1 MKPRIFSIVNKG
13 KTMKYPLTILLTFF
27 SILLFTGC
35 HDDMDD
41 VFQSSSSLEVKNFI
55 WRGMNNVYLYKDQVP
70 DLANTRFSSQE
81 ELNEFLRTFDSPED
95 LFYNGLLAEED
106 EFSFLVDDYVTLE
119 KFFQGVN
126 RETGMEYGLKR
137 YPSNS
142 SQVVGYVKYVLPNTS
157 AEANG
162 LERGDLFATVDGVPL
177 NDENYGSL
185 LGADSFTIGLAT
197 VNNGEI
203 ILTGETIFLKNEE
216 YTTNPVYLTDIIET
230 TNGKAGYLM
239 YTGFTGAFDE
249 VLNETFA
256 MFKSERITDLIV
268 DLRYNGGGSVES
280 ANDLSSMITGQLTG
294 EIFYT
299 EKWNAEYQAYFEENE
314 PESLENHFNDKIGTG
329 AQINSLNLNK
339 VYILTTYNTASASEL
354 VINGLSPYINVI
366 QVGAATRGKFQA
378 STTLYDSPDFS
389 RSDAN
394 PGHTYAIQPLIFK
407 TVNAKGVTDYVDGL
421 QPDIL
426 IAEDF
431 ENLGILGDSNE
442 PFLQAALNDING
454 IPQKMQQQDVLII
467 DQINFNQGQNPLYQ
481 KMYSDKSIPILEPV
495 PFK

>member
-1 MKPRIFSIVNKG
+1 
-13 KTMKYPLTILLTFF
+13 MKYIKTLLLTFL
-27 SILLFTGC
+27 SLLLFTGC
-35 HDDMDD
+35 HEDMDD
-41 VFQSSSSLEVKNFI
+41 VFQSSSSLDIKNFI
-55 WRGMNNVYLYKDQVP
+55 WRGMNNLYLYKDQVP

-81 ELNEFLRTFDSPED
+81 DLNEFLRTFDSPED

-106 EFSFLVDDYVTLE
+106 EFSFLVDDYVALE

-142 SQVVGYVKYVLPNTS
+142 SQVIGYVKYVLPNTS

-162 LERGDLFATVDGVPL
+162 LERGDLFGTVDGIPL
-177 NDENYGSL
+177 NDQNYSQL
-185 LGADSFTIGLAT
+185 LSADSFTIGLAT

-203 ILTGETIFLKNEE
+203 TLTGETIFLENEE
-216 YTTNPVYLTDIIET
+216 YTTNPVYLTEIIET

-239 YTGFTGAFDE
+239 YTGFTGNFDD

-256 MFKSERITDLIV
+256 MFKSERITDLII

-280 ANDLSSMITGQLTG
+280 ANDLSSMITGQYTG

-299 EKWNAEYQAYFEENE
+299 EQWNDEYQAYFEENE
-314 PESLENHFNDKIGTG
+314 PESLENHFNDKIRTG

-339 VYILTTYNTASASEL
+339 VYILTTFNTASASEL
-354 VINGLSPYINVI
+354 VINGLAPYINVV
-366 QVGAATRGKFQA
+366 QVGASTRGKFQA
-378 STTLYDSPDFS
+378 STTLYDSPDFG
-389 RSDAN
+389 RSGAN
-394 PGHTYAIQPLIFK
+394 PGHTYAIQPLIYK
-407 TVNAKGVTDYVDGL
+407 TVNASGVTDYVDGL

-431 ENLGILGDSNE
+431 ENLGVLGDPNE
-442 PFLQAALNDING
+442 PLLQAALNDING
-454 IPQKMQQQDVLII
+454 ISQKMPQQDFIPI
-467 DQINFNQGQNPLYQ
+467 DEIDFNSGQNPLYQ
-481 KMYSDKSIPILEPV
+481 KMFTDENLPLLTR
-495 PFK
+495 

>member
-1 MKPRIFSIVNKG
+1 
-13 KTMKYPLTILLTFF
+13 MKYIKTLLLTFL
-27 SILLFTGC
+27 SLLLFTGC
-35 HDDMDD
+35 HEDMDD
-41 VFQSSSSLEVKNFI
+41 VFQSSSSLDIKNFI
-55 WRGMNNVYLYKDQVP
+55 WRGMNNLYLYKDQVP

-81 ELNEFLRTFDSPED
+81 DLNEFLRTFDSPED

-106 EFSFLVDDYVTLE
+106 EFSFLVDDYVALE

-142 SQVVGYVKYVLPNTS
+142 SQVIGYVKYVLPNTS

-162 LERGDLFATVDGVPL
+162 LERGDLFGTVDGIPL
-177 NDENYGSL
+177 NDQNYSQL
-185 LGADSFTIGLAT
+185 LSADSFTIGLAS

-203 ILTGETIFLKNEE
+203 TLTGETIFLENEE
-216 YTTNPVYLTDIIET
+216 YTTNPVYLTEIIET

-239 YTGFTGAFDE
+239 YTGFTGNFDD

-256 MFKSERITDLIV
+256 MFKSERITDLII

-280 ANDLSSMITGQLTG
+280 ANDLSSMITGQYTG

-299 EKWNAEYQAYFEENE
+299 EQWNDEYQAYFEENE
-314 PESLENHFNDKIGTG
+314 PESLENHFNDKIRTG

-339 VYILTTYNTASASEL
+339 VYILTTFNTASASEL
-354 VINGLSPYINVI
+354 VINGLAPYINVV
-366 QVGAATRGKFQA
+366 QVGASTRGKFQA
-378 STTLYDSPDFS
+378 STTLYDSPDFG
-389 RSDAN
+389 RSGAN
-394 PGHTYAIQPLIFK
+394 PGHTYAIQPLIYK
-407 TVNAKGVTDYVDGL
+407 TVNASGVTDYVDGL

-431 ENLGILGDSNE
+431 ENLGVLGDPNE
-442 PFLQAALNDING
+442 PLLQAALNDING
-454 IPQKMQQQDVLII
+454 ISQKMPQQDFIPI
-467 DQINFNQGQNPLYQ
+467 DEIDFNSGQNPLYQ
-481 KMYSDKSIPILEPV
+481 KMFTDENLPLLTR
-495 PFK
+495 

>member
-1 MKPRIFSIVNKG
+1 
-13 KTMKYPLTILLTFF
+13 MKYIKTLLLTFL
-27 SILLFTGC
+27 SLLLFTGC
-35 HDDMDD
+35 HEDMDD
-41 VFQSSSSLEVKNFI
+41 VFQSSSSLDIKNFI
-55 WRGMNNVYLYKDQVP
+55 WRGMNNLYLYKDQVP

-81 ELNEFLRTFDSPED
+81 DLNEFLRTFDSPED

-106 EFSFLVDDYVTLE
+106 EFSFLVDDYVALE

-142 SQVVGYVKYVLPNTS
+142 SQVIGYVKYVLPNTS

-162 LERGDLFATVDGVPL
+162 LERGDLFGTVDGIPL
-177 NDENYGSL
+177 NDQNYSQL
-185 LGADSFTIGLAT
+185 LSADSFTIGLAT

-203 ILTGETIFLKNEE
+203 TLTGETIFLENEE
-216 YTTNPVYLTDIIET
+216 YTTNPVYLTEIIET

-239 YTGFTGAFDE
+239 YTGFTGNFDD

-280 ANDLSSMITGQLTG
+280 ANDLSSMITGQYTG

-299 EKWNAEYQAYFEENE
+299 EQWNDEYQAYFEENE
-314 PESLENHFNDKIGTG
+314 PESLENHFNDKIRTG

-339 VYILTTYNTASASEL
+339 VYILTTFNTASASEL
-354 VINGLSPYINVI
+354 VINGLAPYINVV
-366 QVGAATRGKFQA
+366 QVGASTRGKFQA
-378 STTLYDSPDFS
+378 STTLYDSQDFG
-389 RSDAN
+389 RSGAN
-394 PGHTYAIQPLIFK
+394 PGHTYAIQPLIYK
-407 TVNAKGVTDYVDGL
+407 TVNASGVTDYVDGL

-431 ENLGILGDSNE
+431 ENLGVLGDPNE
-442 PFLQAALNDING
+442 PLLQAALNDING
-454 IPQKMQQQDVLII
+454 ISQKMPQQDFIPI
-467 DQINFNQGQNPLYQ
+467 DEIDFNSGQNPLYQ
-481 KMYSDKSIPILEPV
+481 KMFTDENLPLLTR
-495 PFK
+495 

>member
-1 MKPRIFSIVNKG
+1 
-13 KTMKYPLTILLTFF
+13 MKYIKTLLLTFL
-27 SILLFTGC
+27 SLLLFTGC
-35 HDDMDD
+35 HEDMDD
-41 VFQSSSSLEVKNFI
+41 VFQSSSSLDIKNFI
-55 WRGMNNVYLYKDQVP
+55 WRGMNNLYLYKDQVP

-81 ELNEFLRTFDSPED
+81 DLNEFLRTFDSPED

-106 EFSFLVDDYVTLE
+106 EFSFLVDDYVALE

-142 SQVVGYVKYVLPNTS
+142 SQVIGYVKYVLPNTS

-162 LERGDLFATVDGVPL
+162 LERGDLFGTVDGIPL
-177 NDENYGSL
+177 NDQNYSQL
-185 LGADSFTIGLAT
+185 LSADSFTIGLAS

-203 ILTGETIFLKNEE
+203 TLTGETIFLENEE
-216 YTTNPVYLTDIIET
+216 YTTNPVYLTEIIET

-239 YTGFTGAFDE
+239 YTGFTGNFDD

-280 ANDLSSMITGQLTG
+280 ANDLSSMITGQYTG

-299 EKWNAEYQAYFEENE
+299 EQWNDEYQAYFEENE
-314 PESLENHFNDKIGTG
+314 PESLENHFNDKIRTG

-339 VYILTTYNTASASEL
+339 VYILTTFNTASASEL
-354 VINGLSPYINVI
+354 VINGLAPYINVV
-366 QVGAATRGKFQA
+366 QVGASTRGKFQA
-378 STTLYDSPDFS
+378 STTLYDSPDFG
-389 RSDAN
+389 RSGAN
-394 PGHTYAIQPLIFK
+394 PGHTYAIQPLIYK
-407 TVNAKGVTDYVDGL
+407 TVNASGVTDYVDGL

-431 ENLGILGDSNE
+431 ENLGVLGDPNE
-442 PFLQAALNDING
+442 PLLQAALNDING
-454 IPQKMQQQDVLII
+454 ISQKMPQQDFIPI
-467 DQINFNQGQNPLYQ
+467 DEIDFNSGQNPLYQ
-481 KMYSDKSIPILEPV
+481 KMFTDENLPLLTR
-495 PFK
+495 